1 MRLLLS
7 IAFVMAFATMAE
19 ARNEY
24 LNNGSQ
30 ACRYGDVSASIQG
43 EDNNNDYRQPAF
55 PNNNYDS
62 DGDNYRFELR
72 ISKFLGISKRDCDR
86 QNKILLEN
94 EELKQQLELLK
105 VCTKYADRPLPAQ
118 FATVERM
125 CAGLRARPVKE
136 KSEDPLWDEMKKE
149 YLKANPGADVYN
161 PPKDSLKMPPKD
173 FDLPKP
179 TN

>member
-7 IAFVMAFATMAE
+7 IALLMAFATIAE

-43 EDNNNDYRQPAF
+43 EDNNNNYRQPAF

-86 QNKILLEN
+86 QNAIMLEN

-105 VCTKYADRPLPAQ
+105 VCNKYADRPLPPQ
-118 FATVERM
+118 
-125 CAGLRARPVKE
+125 
-136 KSEDPLWDEMKKE
+136 LWDEMKKE